1 MILDVRTNTRMKIK
15 FRFTS
20 RLLLSTVLIAAIA
33 IAAIR
38 VVHDSLYDQLWGV
51 VSITKVHQGES
62 WSAVDEKTGA
72 RIGGPCVT
80 YYATC
85 RNHDRTVTIEI
96 GDSQT
101 LYGKSMPLLT
111 GDRFWF
117 AANQN
122 DPNTRRNPRFV
133 DLDKFG
139 VLLHSRENGTLPVPN
154 ATANRTAASDYQ

>member
-1 MILDVRTNTRMKIK
+1 MKMQ

-20 RLLLSTVLIAAIA
+20 RLLLLTVLIAAIA

-38 VVHDSLYDQLWGV
+38 VVHDSLYNQLWDV
-51 VSITKVHQGES
+51 ASITKVHQGEF
-62 WSAVDEKTGA
+62 WSAVNEKTGA

-85 RNHDRTVTIEI
+85 RNHDRTITIEI

-101 LYGKSMPLLT
+101 LYGKSMPLST

-117 AANQN
+117 AANRN

-139 VLLHSRENGTLPVPN
+139 VLLHSRENGTLPFPKAAVIR
-154 ATANRTAASDYQ
+154 ATTSAYQ